1 MTLQRRNPF
10 NELRQMQE
18 NMDRM
23 RRRFGAAP
31 GDPANP
37 EAAPSWPAP
46 LDVATVG
53 DDFVVRASLPGVA
66 PDRIQVSIA
75 DNVLTI
81 RGETAAQFD
90 SGAGAYLMRERRSGA
105 FHRALRLPDT
115 VDQDQAQPR
124 YEHSVLTVTLP
135 KAAAKRARQFPVQL
149 ADGADASANG

>member
-1 MTLQRRNPF
+1 MTLQRRTPF
-10 NELRQMQE
+10 NELRLMQE

-23 RRRFGAAP
+23 RRRFGAA
-31 GDPANP
+31 GDPAHP
-37 EAAPSWPAP
+37 EGVESWPAP

-53 DDFVVRASLPGVA
+53 DDLVVRASLPGVA
-66 PDRIQVSIA
+66 PDQIQVSIA

-90 SGAGAYLMRERRSGA
+90 SGAGDYLMRERRSGA
-105 FHRALRLPDT
+105 FHRALRLPDS

-124 YEHSVLTVTLP
+124 YEHGVLTVTLP

-149 ADGADASANG
+149 ADGADATANG

>member
-1 MTLQRRNPF
+1 MTLQPRNPF
-10 NELRQMQE
+10 SELRRMQE

-23 RRRFGAAP
+23 RRRFAP
-31 GDPANP
+31 ADPPHP
-37 EAAPSWPAP
+37 EAAPPWPAP

-66 PDRIQVSIA
+66 PDQIQVSIA
-75 DNVLTI
+75 DHVLTI

-90 SGAGAYLMRERRSGA
+90 SGAGDYLLRERRRGA

-124 YEHSVLTVTLP
+124 YEHGVLTVTLP
-135 KAAAKRARQFPVQL
+135 RAAANRARQFPVQT
-149 ADGADASANG
+149 ADGADAIANG

>member
-23 RRRFGAAP
+23 RRRFGATA

-37 EAAPSWPAP
+37 EAAPPWPAP

-53 DDFVVRASLPGVA
+53 DDLVVRASLPGVA
-66 PDRIQVSIA
+66 PDQIHVSIA

-81 RGETAAQFD
+81 QGETAAQFD
-90 SGAGAYLMRERRSGA
+90 SGAGDYLMRERRSGA

-124 YEHSVLTVTLP
+124 YEHGVITVTLP

-149 ADGADASANG
+149 AAGADANG

>member
-10 NELRQMQE
+10 SELRLMQE

-23 RRRFGAAP
+23 RRRFGNAP
-31 GDPANP
+31 GDPAHP

-46 LDVATVG
+46 LDVAADD

-66 PDRIQVSIA
+66 PDQIQVSIA

-115 VDQDQAQPR
+115 VDQDLAQPR
-124 YEHSVLTVTLP
+124 YEHGVLTVTLP

-149 ADGADASANG
+149 ADGADATANG